1 MLVLA
6 ATADVATTAKV
17 ACRSVA
23 RTSLKG
29 EAERR
34 AAGAVMDDM
43 SCSFLAPLRCPWNW
57 PLEARSGPGRTAVNR
72 YVEETVTRCLE
83 RLTISG

>member
-6 ATADVATTAKV
+6 ATAEVATIANV
-17 ACRSVA
+17 AWRSVA

-29 EAERR
+29 EAGRR

-57 PLEARSGPGRTAVNR
+57 PLVTRPGRAVPP
-72 YVEETVTRCLE
+72 
-83 RLTISG
+83 